1 MVNKGFLKRLNV
13 LYVEDELEAA
23 NKLSKFLDRL
33 FNTVF
38 YSSNGKE
45 ALEVFSKKR
54 IDLVISDLNMPIID
68 GLEMSEKIKEINPNI
83 PIILTTART
92 ETPCLIKAIELNIDS
107 YLLKPIELD
116 TLIDKIY
123 TIADKI
129 EANQSRKL
137 LEQYKDAIDES
148 SIVIKFDTEGKINF
162 VNNQYEKITGYKFEE
177 VKDRFFNFNTL
188 NDTSSSTFSKLWEKL
203 DNVEIWE
210 GKIFGRTSED
220 KKYVFNSTTI
230 PIVDN
235 NKKILEYLC
244 ISNNITE
251 EEGLSEVLKAELEES
266 KDDLT
271 SKSYLLN
278 EYKRCLDI
286 SSILINFDKN
296 FKITNL
302 NSKFLE
308 LAKKSIESFKDKTLK
323 DILKDEQLYAE
334 IVEDLIESKSKHK
347 VIKIDFNEDKKK
359 YIDFTFSPV
368 FNENKQVIEYLAV
381 GHDVSEI
388 IELQHEI
395 EKTQKDLI
403 LTLGSVGESR
413 SKETA
418 NHVTRVALFS
428 YMLAKEYGLSEEE
441 ATLLKLASPMH
452 DIGKI
457 GIPDSILKKEGK
469 LTFEE
474 YEIMKTHTTIG
485 FNMFKN
491 SHRKILK
498 SSSIVAHEH
507 HEKWDGTGYPRGLK
521 GEQIHIFG
529 RITAVAD
536 VFDALSSRR
545 CYKQGWSLDEIKNY
559 MYKKSG
565 IEFEPKLVELFFRN
579 IDKVLKIKE
588 SLKD

>member
-23 NKLSKFLDRL
+23 NKLSKFLDRI
-33 FNTVF
+33 FNNVY
-38 YSSNGKE
+38 YSSNGKD
-45 ALEVFSKKR
+45 ALDIFSKRR
-54 IDLVISDLNMPIID
+54 IDLVISDLNMPKVD
-68 GLEMSEKIKEINPNI
+68 GLEMSEKIKNINPHM

-92 ETPCLIKAIELNIDS
+92 ETSCLIKAIELNIDS

-116 TLIDKIY
+116 ILIDKIY
-123 TIADKI
+123 DIADKI
-129 EANQSRKL
+129 EASQSRRL

-148 SIVIKFDTEGKINF
+148 SIVLKFDVEGKISF
-162 VNNQYEKITGYKFEE
+162 VNNQYEKITGYKFSE

-188 NDTSSSTFSKLWEKL
+188 DDTSSAIFSELWEKL
-203 DNVEIWE
+203 ENDEIWE

-220 KKYVFNSTTI
+220 KKYILNSTTI

-244 ISNNITE
+244 ISNDITE
-251 EEGLSEVLKAELEES
+251 EEGLSEVLKAKLEES

-286 SSILINFDKN
+286 SSILINLDKN

-302 NSKFLE
+302 NSRFLE
-308 LAKKSIESFKDKTLK
+308 LAKKPIESFKDKTLK
-323 DILKDEQLYAE
+323 DILEDEQLYNE
-334 IVEDLIESKSKHK
+334 IVEELLESKSKNK
-347 VIKIDFNEDKKK
+347 VIKLDFNGSEHK

-368 FNENKQVIEYLAV
+368 FDENKQIIEYLAV

-395 EKTQKDLI
+395 EETQKDLI

-441 ATLLKLASPMH
+441 ANLLKLASPMH

-474 YEIMKTHTTIG
+474 YEIMKTHTDIG

-491 SHRKILK
+491 SNRKILR

-507 HEKWDGTGYPRGLK
+507 HEKWDGSGYPRGLK

-536 VFDALSSRR
+536 VFDALSSKR
-545 CYKQGWSLDEIKNY
+545 CYKKCWTIDEIKNY
-559 MYKKSG
+559 MFEKAG
-565 IEFEPKLVELFFRN
+565 TEFEPKLVELFFKN

-588 SLKD
+588 NFKD

>member
-23 NKLSKFLDRL
+23 NKLSKFLDRV
-33 FNTVF
+33 FNNVY
-38 YSSNGKE
+38 YSSNGKD
-45 ALEVFSKKR
+45 ALDIFSKRR
-54 IDLVISDLNMPIID
+54 IDLVISDLNMPLID

-116 TLIDKIY
+116 ILIDKIY
-123 TIADKI
+123 AIADKI
-129 EANQSRKL
+129 EASQSRRL

-148 SIVIKFDTEGKINF
+148 SIVLKFDVEGKISF
-162 VNNQYEKITGYKFEE
+162 VNNQYEKITGYKFSE

-188 NDTSSSTFSKLWEKL
+188 DDTSSATFSELWEKL
-203 DNVEIWE
+203 ENDEIWE

-220 KKYVFNSTTI
+220 KKYILNSTTI

-244 ISNNITE
+244 ISNDITE
-251 EEGLSEVLKAELEES
+251 EEGLSEVLKAKLEES

-286 SSILINFDKN
+286 SSILINLDKN

-302 NSKFLE
+302 NSRFLE
-308 LAKKSIESFKDKTLK
+308 LAKKPIESFKDKTLK
-323 DILKDEQLYAE
+323 DILKDKDLYNE
-334 IVEDLIESKSKHK
+334 IVEELLESKSKNK
-347 VIKIDFNEDKKK
+347 VIKLDFNGNEHK

-368 FNENKQVIEYLAV
+368 FNENKQIIEYLAV

-395 EKTQKDLI
+395 EDTQKDLI

-441 ATLLKLASPMH
+441 ANLLKLASPMH

-474 YEIMKTHTTIG
+474 YEIMKTHTDIG

-491 SHRKILK
+491 SNRKILR

-507 HEKWDGTGYPRGLK
+507 HEKWDGSGYPRGLK

-536 VFDALSSRR
+536 VFDALSSKR
-545 CYKQGWSLDEIKNY
+545 CYKECWSLDDIKKY
-559 MYKKSG
+559 MFEKAG
-565 IEFEPKLVELFFRN
+565 TEFEPKLVELFFKN

-588 SLKD
+588 NFKD